1 MEYSLEKNILKYY
14 FYRIFTKRVFL
25 PLIVIFLIDIG
36 EASLEQIALI
46 ASITAIVQFVMEIPS
61 GYIADRW
68 GHKQSIAFGSFISAV
83 SVLPYIFFPG
93 FLGGLIASCLFFGGY
108 AFVSGTIQAFIHETL
123 LSLERDH
130 EYSVIMGRAQSF
142 GLLGNIILV
151 SLVPLTYVIHPKLPF
166 ILGFL
171 CLFIAFLIV
180 LSFKSPPKRLPIKE
194 EGYRKGTLEKLRQI
208 ASKVPIARF
217 SIVFLLFGIVSS
229 GFDHAVMFR
238 EAIFRDAGIPVFWFG
253 FFLAFGSLLAAIGGF
268 YIHHL
273 KKLSPSFFYLFDTA
287 YLVVACL
294 LVSITRSPLLLVGI
308 FALFPAYDRT
318 RNIIF
323 ESQVFEEFPYS
334 KYKATIVSLMNFVAL
349 LNSIW
354 VPILLGSL
362 VGKFGFQDGYMQFS
376 ILIGTLLAVILI
388 VQKILQSKTP
398 PVFR

>member
-1 MEYSLEKNILKYY
+1 MKNSLEKNIPKYY
-14 FYRIFTKRVFL
+14 LYRVFTKRVFL

-36 EASLEQIALI
+36 NVSLEQIALI
-46 ASITAIVQFVMEIPS
+46 ASVTAILQFIMEIPS

-68 GHKQSIAFGSFISAV
+68 GHKRAIAFGSFISAV

-123 LSLERDH
+123 LSLERDN
-130 EYSVIMGRAQSF
+130 EYSIIMGRAQSF

-180 LSFKSPPKRLPIKE
+180 LSFKNPPKRLPIKE

-208 ASKVPIARF
+208 SKKTPLAKL
-217 SIVFLLFGIVSS
+217 SIVFLLFGVVSS
-229 GFDHAVMFR
+229 GFDHATMFR
-238 EAIFRDAGIPVFWFG
+238 EAVFRNVGIPVPWFG

-273 KKLSPSFFYLFDTA
+273 KKLSPSSFYLFDAT
-287 YLVVACL
+287 YLTIACF
-294 LVSITRSPLLLVGI
+294 LVGVTKNPVLLVGI

-334 KYKATIVSLMNFVAL
+334 KYKATLVSLMNFVAL
-349 LNSIW
+349 LNAIW

-362 VGKFGFQDGYMQFS
+362 VGKFGFQDGYMRFS
-376 ILIGTLLAVILI
+376 IFIGTLLAVILV
-388 VQKILQSKTP
+388 VQRILHSKTP
-398 PVFR
+398 SVSR

>member
-1 MEYSLEKNILKYY
+1 MEHPLEKNILKYY

-36 EASLEQIALI
+36 NVSLEQIALI

-68 GHKQSIAFGSFISAV
+68 GHKRSIAFGSFLSAI

-93 FLGGLIASCLFFGGY
+93 FLGGIIASCVFFGGY
-108 AFVSGTIQAFIHETL
+108 AFVSGTIQAFMHETL

-130 EYSVIMGRAQSF
+130 EYSSIMGRAQSF
-142 GLLGNIILV
+142 GLLGNIILL
-151 SLVPLTYVIHPKLPF
+151 SLVPLTYAIHPKLPF
-166 ILGFL
+166 ILGFF

-180 LSFKSPPKRLPIKE
+180 LSFKNPPKRVPVKE

-208 ASKVPIARF
+208 ANKAPIARL

-238 EAIFRDAGIPVFWFG
+238 EAVFRETGIPVLWFG

-273 KKLSPSFFYLFDTA
+273 KKLSPSSFYLFDAT
-287 YLVVACL
+287 YLVIACL
-294 LVSITRSPLLLVGI
+294 LVGITKNPILLVGI

-349 LNSIW
+349 LNAIW
-354 VPILLGSL
+354 IPILLGSL
-362 VGKFGFQDGYMQFS
+362 VGKFGFQNGYMQFS
-376 ILIGTLLAVILI
+376 LLIGILLVAILII
-388 VQKILQSKTP
+388 QKILHSKTP
-398 PVFR
+398 LAFR